1 MENWYTSKMKLE
13 QLELERLIENS
24 YSIKRKYNKIGCWL
38 FAYPTDFDHRKG
50 TFSGF
55 FSF

>member
-50 TFSGF
+50 TFSGI